1 MALDIRRFIQRFV
14 EEAADHLPRLRAGVG
29 ALEQGE
35 ADKERVNELF
45 RSAHTLKGS
54 SRMLKLAPITAI
66 AHSTEELLS
75 AFRDGSQTPST
86 ASISLL
92 YEATD
97 ALADLVSQLAQGAA
111 PDALPDADPALC
123 QALEAAA
130 SGEHVD
136 TAADTTTSSPTPQTA
151 TPSPTTP
158 QSTAPSPS
166 TPPAEPPVERNNVA
180 ATPAASSALTLSDTV
195 RVRMDRLDDVIR
207 LMGEVLSGHH
217 HLHTLVEQ
225 AQGLEKAL
233 PEEHRSVLHAF
244 TRELKDSVLSHDA
257 LMSDLH
263 ERALQMRMLPLG
275 VVFDPLAQMAR
286 ELAQSLGKRVEC
298 RVRGSEI
305 ELDRQLIDRLSDPLI
320 HLLRNALDHGLESPN
335 ERHAA
340 GKPPKGQ
347 LSIEAWQDGN
357 WVVVEMR
364 DDGAGIHLE
373 AIRQKALAKQLL
385 TEEQLSALS
394 DQETLELIF
403 LPGFSTKTMITDFS
417 GRGVGMDVV
426 KRTMMDELSGDIQ
439 LASDPGKG
447 TRFTLRLPLS
457 LAMMRVLLV
466 KSGHTTLGVTAPH
479 VAELVECSADTF
491 IDAAG
496 QPTLILRNEFVPVV
510 NLAALLELPSP
521 PASPTNV
528 LLLVVHQ
535 RQQKLALI
543 VDALVDERD
552 MVIKPLPE
560 HLRYLPL
567 VSGMVSQGRNALV
580 SLLHVPALLERAK
593 RHAQPT
599 LRSAEPTEQPHRVL
613 VVDDSLNTREI
624 EKDVLEAWGYQV
636 TLAENGRDGLNK
648 ALAETFDAV
657 LTDVEMPVMDGFA
670 LTARLRENDLY
681 RHKPIIII
689 TSREKEADRQ
699 RGMEVGADAYIVKGS
714 FDQNNLV
721 ETLKALLG

>member
-14 EEAADHLPRLRAGVG
+14 EEAADHLPRLRAGVS

-35 ADKERVNELF
+35 ADKEHINELF

-54 SRMLKLAPITAI
+54 SRMLKLAPITAV

-75 AFRDGSQTPST
+75 AFRDGSQTPT
-86 ASISLL
+86 PGSIGLL
-92 YEATD
+92 YEAID
-97 ALADLVSQLAQGAA
+97 ALADLVSQLAQGAT

-130 SGEHVD
+130 SGERADD
-136 TAADTTTSSPTPQTA
+136 TVSE
-151 TPSPTTP
+151 PTTP
-158 QSTAPSPS
+158 PT
-166 TPPAEPPVERNNVA
+166 TPISEPPIERDDAPA
-180 ATPAASSALTLSDTV
+180 AKAASSTLTLSDTV

-217 HLHTLVEQ
+217 HLHTQVEQ

-233 PEEHRSVLHAF
+233 PEEHRGALHAF
-244 TRELKDSVLSHDA
+244 NRELKDSVLGHDA

-286 ELAQSLGKRVEC
+286 ELAQSLGKRVDC

-320 HLLRNALDHGLESPN
+320 HLLRNALDHGLETPA
-335 ERHAA
+335 ERQAA
-340 GKPPKGQ
+340 GKPPRGQ
-347 LSIEAWQDGN
+347 LTIEAWQDGN
-357 WVVVEMR
+357 WVIVEMR

-385 TEEQLSALS
+385 SEEQLTALS

-403 LPGFSTKTMITDFS
+403 LPGFSTKAMITDFS

-426 KRTMMDELSGDIQ
+426 KRTMMDELSGDLQ
-439 LASDPGKG
+439 LASEPGKG

-466 KSGHTTLGVTAPH
+466 KAGHVTLGVTAPH
-479 VAELVECSADTF
+479 VAELVECSPEQF

-496 QPTLILRNEFVPVV
+496 QPALILRNEFVPVV
-510 NLAALLELPSP
+510 PLAELLGLPVAATLPSP
-521 PASPTNV
+521 V

-543 VDALVDERD
+543 VDTLVDERD

-567 VSGMVSQGRNALV
+567 VSGMISQGRNALV

-593 RHAQPT
+593 RHTQPS
-599 LRSAEPTEQPHRVL
+599 LRSAEPTDQPHRVL

>member
-14 EEAADHLPRLRAGVG
+14 EEAADHLPRLRAGVS

-35 ADKERVNELF
+35 ADKERINELF

-54 SRMLKLAPITAI
+54 SRMLKLAPITAV

-75 AFRDGSQTPST
+75 AFRDGSQTPSP

-97 ALADLVSQLAQGAA
+97 ALADFVSQLAQGAA
-111 PDALPDADPALC
+111 PEALADADPALC

-130 SGEHVD
+130 SNTAVEVVAEPIPDQPD
-136 TAADTTTSSPTPQTA
+136 TE
-151 TPSPTTP
+151 SPTTP
-158 QSTAPSPS
+158 ERL
-166 TPPAEPPVERNNVA
+166 PPTVQAVVASDNEPTEKTTS
-180 ATPAASSALTLSDTV
+180 ATLALSDTV

-217 HLHTLVEQ
+217 HLHSLVEQ
-225 AQGLEKAL
+225 AQGLERSLETSL
-233 PEEHRSVLHAF
+233 PDEHRGTLHAF
-244 TRELKDSVLSHDA
+244 SREFKDSVLSHDA

-263 ERALQMRMLPLG
+263 ERALQMRMLPLS

-286 ELAQSLGKRVEC
+286 ELAHSLGKRVNC

-320 HLLRNALDHGLESPN
+320 HLLRNALDHGLETP
-335 ERHAA
+335 EQRQAA
-340 GKPPKGQ
+340 GKSPKG
-347 LSIEAWQDGN
+347 LLVIEAWQDGS

-373 AIRQKALAKQLL
+373 AVRQKALAKQLL
-385 TEEQLSALS
+385 TEEQLLALS
-394 DQETLELIF
+394 EQETLELIF

-466 KSGHTTLGVTAPH
+466 KSGQTILGVTAPH
-479 VAELVECSADTF
+479 VAELVECPTENF

-510 NLAALLELPSP
+510 NLAELLELPSSP
-521 PASPTNV
+521 TPPTNV

-593 RHAQPT
+593 RHAHPVM
-599 LRSAEPTEQPHRVL
+599 SGAEPTDKQHRVL

>member
-14 EEAADHLPRLRAGVG
+14 EEAADHIPRLREGVST
-29 ALEQGE
+29 LEQGD
-35 ADKERVNELF
+35 ADKERINELF
-45 RSAHTLKGS
+45 RAAHTLKGS

-75 AFRDGSQTPST
+75 AFRDGSQTPSP
-86 ASISLL
+86 AAISLL
-92 YEATD
+92 NQAID
-97 ALADLVSQLAQGAA
+97 ALSDLVAQLNQGAK
-111 PDALPDADPALC
+111 PEELPDTNHALC

-130 SGEHVD
+130 TGTLPESTQPTAPAAPTVETPV
-136 TAADTTTSSPTPQTA
+136 AADSEQ
-151 TPSPTTP
+151 
-158 QSTAPSPS
+158 
-166 TPPAEPPVERNNVA
+166 TPPV
-180 ATPAASSALTLSDTV
+180 SSSLALTDTV
-195 RVRMDRLDDVIR
+195 RVRVDRLDDVIR

-217 HLHTLVEQ
+217 HLHSLVEQ
-225 AQGLEKAL
+225 AQRLGKAL
-233 PEEHRSVLHAF
+233 PAEHQSTFHAF
-244 TRELKDSVLSHDA
+244 SRELKNSVLSHDS

-263 ERALQMRMLPLG
+263 ERALQMRMLPLS

-286 ELAQSLGKRVEC
+286 ELANSLGKTVDC

-305 ELDRQLIDRLSDPLI
+305 ELDRQMIDRLSDPLI
-320 HLLRNALDHGLESPN
+320 HLLRNALDHGLETP
-335 ERHAA
+335 EQRQTA
-340 GKPPKGQ
+340 GKPPRGQ
-347 LSIEAWQDGN
+347 LTIEAWQDGG

-364 DDGAGIHLE
+364 DDGAGISLE
-373 AIRQKALAKQLL
+373 AVRQKALAKQLL
-385 TEEQLSALS
+385 TEEQLIALS
-394 DQETLELIF
+394 EQQTLELIL

-426 KRTMMDELSGDIQ
+426 KRTIADELSGDLQ
-439 LASDPGKG
+439 LTSEPGKG

-466 KSGHTTLGVTAPH
+466 KVGQTTLGVTAPH
-479 VAELVECSADTF
+479 VAALVERSSSSF

-510 NLAALLELPSP
+510 SLAALLSLPTP
-521 PASPTNV
+521 ERLPENV

-567 VSGMVSQGRNALV
+567 VSGMVSQGRNELV
-580 SLLHVPALLERAK
+580 SLLHVPALLEQA
-593 RHAQPT
+593 RHVVQRDSKPT
-599 LRSAEPTEQPHRVL
+599 TAAPQRHRVL
-613 VVDDSLNTREI
+613 IVDDSLNTREI

-648 ALAETFDAV
+648 ALAESFDAV

-670 LTARLRENDLY
+670 LTSRLRENDHY